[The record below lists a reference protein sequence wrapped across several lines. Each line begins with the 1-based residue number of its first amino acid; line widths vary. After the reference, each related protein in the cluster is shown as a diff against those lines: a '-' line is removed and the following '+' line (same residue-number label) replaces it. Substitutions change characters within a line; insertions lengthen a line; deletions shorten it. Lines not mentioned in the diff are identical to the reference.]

1 MSKQDGL
8 TSSNGKKRKAKKNL
22 KERGVLFKEKNVKL
36 MVEAK
41 KRKEVRAN
49 EVRQRTNIQIATGTT
64 PKWKRSVLKRIENLG
79 DEAVINK
86 SYSLKISEHKLLAD
100 GNLKRYL
107 REDRFNV
114 DNLYERIN
122 SFEEVVQRMSVNTL
136 KDKDLLLSKQA
147 IIQSLRDELARY
159 KRYKQNTV
167 QRAVIPVVDGMTEA
181 ERVICVNVLES
192 MRNSPNKAMWL
203 NKLRFA
209 ISSDPLSGYDVENDN
224 TL

>member
-1 MSKQDGL
+1 MSTQDGL
-8 TSSNGKKRKAKKNL
+8 SSSKGRKRKAKKNL
-22 KERGVLFKEKNVKL
+22 KERGKLFKEKNVKL
-36 MVEAK
+36 MLEAK
-41 KRKEVRAN
+41 KRKELRAN

-64 PKWKRSVLKRIENLG
+64 PKWKRSILKRIENLG

-107 REDRFNV
+107 REDRFV
-114 DNLYERIN
+114 IDNLYARID
-122 SFEEVVQRMSVNTL
+122 SFEEIVQRMSVNTQ

-147 IIQSLRDELARY
+147 VIQSLRDELKRY
-159 KRYKQNTV
+159 KRYKENTV
-167 QRAVIPVVDGMTEA
+167 HKAVIPVVDGMTEA
-181 ERVICVNVLES
+181 ERIICVNVLES

-209 ISSDPLSGYDVENDN
+209 ISTDPLSGYDENSIE
-224 TL
+224 

>member
-1 MSKQDGL
+1 MSTKDGL

-22 KERGVLFKEKNVKL
+22 KARGVLFKEKTVKL

-64 PKWKRSVLKRIENLG
+64 PKWKRSILKRIENLG

-107 REDRFNV
+107 REDRFLV
-114 DNLYERIN
+114 DNLYDRIN
-122 SFEEVVQRMSVNTL
+122 SFEEVVQRMSVNVQ
-136 KDKDLLLSKQA
+136 KANDLSATRKV
-147 IIQSLRDELARY
+147 IIDELKAEIKQL
-159 KRYKQNTV
+159 KRSESKRSSAEY
-167 QRAVIPVVDGMTEA
+167 ISIIEGMTEA
-181 ERVICVNVLES
+181 ERIIAINVIKS
-192 MRNSPNKAMWL
+192 MRNSPNKGMML

-209 ISSDPLSGYDVENDN
+209 ISSDPLSGYDESSIG
-224 TL
+224 